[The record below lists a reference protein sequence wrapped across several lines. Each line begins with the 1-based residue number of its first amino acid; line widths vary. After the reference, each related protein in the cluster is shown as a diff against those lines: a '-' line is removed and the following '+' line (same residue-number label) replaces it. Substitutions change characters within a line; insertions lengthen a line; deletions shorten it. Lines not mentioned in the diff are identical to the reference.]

1 MMLSN
6 ELERLHYLDAPKDN
20 RDPEKPGEMYRIRG
34 FSLIT
39 AKRDGHSIQVDP
51 EAIYVIGTG
60 SSYTPSVGSVR
71 DDDVVMFIS
80 SHTARDGRTVYKVM
94 KGDEMGYV
102 PSGRLVFTHIT
113 EKDVNDGQE

>member
-1 MMLSN
+1 MLSN

-20 RDPEKPGEMYRIRG
+20 RDPTIPGDMYRIRG

-39 AKRDGHSIQVDP
+39 ANIDGHSIHVDK
-51 EAIYVIGTG
+51 EAIYVIATE
-60 SSYTPSVGSVR
+60 PLPPHSVGHVR
-71 DDDVVMFIS
+71 DDDVVMFVS
-80 SHTARDGRTVYKVM
+80 SHVARDGITVYKII